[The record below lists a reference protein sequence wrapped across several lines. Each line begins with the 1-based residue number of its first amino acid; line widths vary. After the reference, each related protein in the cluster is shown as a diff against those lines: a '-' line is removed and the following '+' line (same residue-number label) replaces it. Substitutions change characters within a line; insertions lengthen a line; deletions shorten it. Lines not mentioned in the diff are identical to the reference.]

1 MWGSVKSSVMA
12 GAASALV
19 LAGAAGAEDRF
30 VVERSGDSS
39 GQTVFFVP
47 GLASSGATWD
57 GAVAALGNSADM
69 HVFTLAGFAGVP
81 ATANEGGFIEGAAE
95 ALAGYIAEGGYTDV
109 SVVGHSLG
117 GQVALQVAVHA
128 PEAVS
133 AVMVVDSVPFY
144 ARLFNPTATPEQAA
158 ASGEMFAA
166 QMGAVPH
173 AQFLAMMDQ
182 GLPVQSLDTGFHD
195 TMRGWFAASDQQTIA
210 RAFGEVSGSDFTPV
224 LSQVS
229 APVLVL
235 APWAEGAPVDAA
247 TIEAMYGAQYA
258 SLADGRVEV
267 IEGARH
273 FIMIDQPGAF
283 NSRLARFLS
292 ERRQTRGDTHHDID

>member
-1 MWGSVKSSVMA
+1 MWGSLKSSVMA
-12 GAASALV
+12 GMASALV
-19 LAGAAGAEDRF
+19 LAGAAHAEDRF

-57 GAVAALGNSADM
+57 GAVAALGDSADI

-81 ATANEGGFIEGAAE
+81 AAANDGRFIEGAAE
-95 ALAGYIAEGGYTDV
+95 ALAAYIAEGGYTHV
-109 SVVGHSLG
+109 SLIGHSLG
-117 GQVALQVAVHA
+117 GQVALQVAARA

-144 ARLFNPTATPEQAA
+144 ARLFNPAATPEQAA

-182 GLPVQSLDTGFHD
+182 GPPVQSLDTGFHD
-195 TMRGWFAASDQQTIA
+195 TLRAWFAASDQQTIA

-224 LSQVS
+224 LDGII

-235 APWAEGAPVDAA
+235 TAWAEGSPVDTA
-247 TIEAMYGAQYA
+247 TLEAIYAAQYA
-258 SLADGRVEV
+258 PLADGRVEV

-273 FIMIDQPGAF
+273 FIMIDQPDAF
-283 NSRLARFLS
+283 NARLARFLS
-292 ERRQTRGDTHHDID
+292 EHR

>member
-1 MWGSVKSSVMA
+1 MWGSLKSSVMA
-12 GAASALV
+12 GMASALV
-19 LAGAAGAEDRF
+19 LAGAAHAEDRF

-39 GQTVFFVP
+39 GQSVFFVP

-57 GAVAALGNSADM
+57 GAVAALGDSADI

-81 ATANEGGFIEGAAE
+81 AAENDGRFIEGAAE
-95 ALAGYIAEGGYTDV
+95 ALAAYIAEGGYTHV
-109 SVVGHSLG
+109 SLIGHSLG
-117 GQVALQVAVHA
+117 GQVALQVAARA

-144 ARLFNPTATPEQAA
+144 ARLFNPAATPEQAA

-195 TMRGWFAASDQQTIA
+195 TLRAWFAASDQQTIA

-224 LSQVS
+224 LDGIT

-235 APWAEGAPVDAA
+235 TAWAEGSPVDTA
-247 TIEAMYGAQYA
+247 TLEAIYAAQYA
-258 SLADGRVEV
+258 PLADGRVEV

-273 FIMIDQPGAF
+273 FIMIDQPDAF
-283 NSRLARFLS
+283 NARLARFLS
-292 ERRQTRGDTHHDID
+292 EHR

>member
-1 MWGSVKSSVMA
+1 MWGSLKSSVMA
-12 GAASALV
+12 GMASALV
-19 LAGAAGAEDRF
+19 LAGAAHAEDRF

-39 GQTVFFVP
+39 GQTVLFVP

-57 GAVAALGNSADM
+57 GAVAALGDSADI

-81 ATANEGGFIEGAAE
+81 ATGHDGGFIEGAAE
-95 ALAGYIAEGGYTDV
+95 ALAGYIAQGGYTDV

-117 GQVALQVAVHA
+117 GQVALQVAARA

-144 ARLFNPTATPEQAA
+144 ARLFNPAATPEQAA

-166 QMGAVPH
+166 QMSAVPH
-173 AQFLAMMDQ
+173 VQFLAMMDQ

-195 TMRGWFAASDQQTIA
+195 TMREWFAASDQQTIA

-224 LSQVS
+224 LGEVR

-235 APWAEGAPVDAA
+235 TAWAEGSPVDPA
-247 TIEAMYGAQYA
+247 TLEAMYAAQYA
-258 SLADGRVEV
+258 PLADGRVEV

-273 FIMIDQPGAF
+273 FIMIDQPDAF
-283 NSRLARFLS
+283 NARLARFLS
-292 ERRQTRGDTHHDID
+292 ERR

>member
-1 MWGSVKSSVMA
+1 MWASLKSSVMA
-12 GAASALV
+12 GVASALV
-19 LAGAAGAEDRF
+19 LAGTAHAEDRF

-57 GAVAALGNSADM
+57 GAVAALGDSADI

-81 ATANEGGFIEGAAE
+81 ATGHEGSFIEGAAE
-95 ALAGYIAEGGYTDV
+95 ALAGYIAEGGYTHV
-109 SVVGHSLG
+109 SLIGHSLG
-117 GQVALQVAVHA
+117 GQVALQVAARA

-133 AVMVVDSVPFY
+133 AVMAVDSVPFY
-144 ARLFNPTATPEQAA
+144 ARLFNPAATPEQAA

-166 QMGAVPH
+166 QMSAVPH
-173 AQFLAMMDQ
+173 AQFLAMMEQ

-195 TMRGWFAASDQQTIA
+195 TMREWFAASDQQTIA

-224 LSQVS
+224 LDEVR

-235 APWAEGAPVDAA
+235 TAWADGSPVDAA
-247 TIEAMYGAQYA
+247 TLEAMYAAQYA
-258 SLADGRVEV
+258 PLANSRVEV

-273 FIMIDQPGAF
+273 FIMIDQPDAF
-283 NSRLARFLS
+283 NARLARFLS
-292 ERRQTRGDTHHDID
+292 ERR